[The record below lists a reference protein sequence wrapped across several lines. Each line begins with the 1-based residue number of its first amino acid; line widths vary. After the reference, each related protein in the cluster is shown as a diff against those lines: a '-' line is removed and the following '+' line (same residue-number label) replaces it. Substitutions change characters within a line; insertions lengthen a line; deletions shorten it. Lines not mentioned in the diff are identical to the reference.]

1 MVSYALAAAAVA
13 SAGVTVAP
21 ERLEPGQQAVVTF
34 AVSNDR
40 AAGGPPLVSVAIGV
54 PPGVPQQ
61 GVEAKAG
68 WTASADGSV
77 VRWRGGRI
85 PPGQFETF
93 AVRVTAPRRSAVMN
107 FGVREAWAGG
117 RSMAG
122 FVRVIVAR
130 GGQAV
135 RARDSGAR
143 TLGKS
148 ALFVAIAAGALALGA
163 GFVAMGRWLRG

>member
-21 ERLEPGQQAVVTF
+21 ERLVPGQQAVVAF

-40 AAGGPPLVSVAIGV
+40 PAGAPPVVSIAIGV

-61 GVEAKAG
+61 GAETKPG
-68 WTASADGSV
+68 WRTSADGSV

-107 FGVREAWAGG
+107 FGVREGWDDGL
-117 RSMAG
+117 SKAG

-130 GGQAV
+130 AGQAV

-163 GFVAMGRWLRG
+163 GFVAMARWLRG